1 MPMTLPPKSRRSF
14 LRSSVAAWA
23 AAAILP
29 SAAPGDGRRESD
41 PHRFA
46 LLSDVHIH
54 ADKTNKTGG
63 TVMWETMSRAV
74 GEIVALAPAPSAVI
88 VNGDCAH
95 FYGRP
100 EDYATFVEAV
110 NPLRQAGLPVHM
122 TLGNHDH
129 RMNFLKV
136 LTPGD
141 VRAND
146 KDVAERVVGIVPAK
160 RANLFMLDS
169 LDQTDKT
176 PGTLGPKQ
184 LAWLARALDARDD
197 KPAFVFVHHNP
208 DGRPP
213 EKRSGLTDTQGLFD
227 VLLPR
232 KQVKALFYG
241 HSHVWTYT
249 KRDGMHLVNLPP
261 TAWLFMPA
269 LPQGWSICAWGRPAR

>member
-1 MPMTLPPKSRRSF
+1 M
-14 LRSSVAAWA
+14 
-23 AAAILP
+23 LP
-29 SAAPGDGRRESD
+29 SGARGDGARESD

-54 ADKTNKTGG
+54 ADKTNKTRE

-74 GEIVALAPAPSAVI
+74 GEIVGLDPAPSAVI

-95 FYGRP
+95 FYGKP
-100 EDYATFVEAV
+100 EDYVTFVEAV
-110 NPLRQAGLPVHM
+110 RPLRRAALPVHA

-129 RMNFLKV
+129 RANFLEA
-136 LTPGD
+136 LTPGE
-141 VRAND
+141 VRVND
-146 KDVAERVVGIVPAK
+146 KDVAERVVGIVSTK
-160 RANLFMLDS
+160 RANLFLLDS

-176 PGTLGPKQ
+176 PGVLGARQ
-184 LAWLARALDARDD
+184 LAWLARALDARAE
-197 KPAFVFVHHNP
+197 KPALVFMHHNP
-208 DGRPP
+208 DGRPL

-269 LPQGWSICAWGRPAR
+269 LPQGWVDLRLGEAGAVMELRCLDAKHHLHGEKVELAWR